1 MSLGSLS
8 KPMKIEEYVSSE
20 FYRDWFEEVKRS
32 VPEDKLLIV
41 NLKDE
46 WKNMCNFLRVPIPEA
61 PFPQV
66 DNKHINSNTKTTW
79 NGYKYNWIVR
89 YAMPITLLIYI
100 GYAVKKRQHIGRSIN
115 VTTSCNKCI
124 LYSIRNIIEGII
136 DVTFNHI
143 LNFSFH
149 FGIM

>member
-1 MSLGSLS
+1 
-8 KPMKIEEYVSSE
+8 MKIEEAGSTE
-20 FYRDWFEEVKRS
+20 FYREWFEDVKRS
-32 VPEDKLLIV
+32 VPEDKLLIL
-41 NLKDE
+41 NFKDE
-46 WKNMCNFLRVPIPEA
+46 WKNLCNFLHVPIPEV
-61 PFPQV
+61 PFPQHDDQHV
-66 DNKHINSNTKTTW
+66 NSNTKSTS
-79 NGYKYNWIVR
+79 NGYKYKWIVT
-89 YAMPITLLIYI
+89 YTIPIMLLIYI